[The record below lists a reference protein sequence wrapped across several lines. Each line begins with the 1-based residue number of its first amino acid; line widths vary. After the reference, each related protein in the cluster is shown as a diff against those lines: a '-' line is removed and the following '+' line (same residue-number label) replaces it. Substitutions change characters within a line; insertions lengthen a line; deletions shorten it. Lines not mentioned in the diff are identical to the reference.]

1 MKRFLKSQ
9 AAILFFGFAFWLPVV
24 ILIFI
29 VSLLVRNAEGIGNYF
44 LDLFFPQISIH
55 QGFGIV
61 TAIVVIYLSGL
72 ILKLTRVGKLFSHI
86 PILSLFFGG
95 GEIMTIDRLIHLQPC
110 LFALSPSCLSYGWIL
125 SEEKVNLYENNLFDL
140 VNVYYPNVPTLLTG
154 QVFPVRKE
162 TVVRLGNTSKEIIDL
177 LLYAFRSPKEI
188 KYLPWEGES
197 KEDFSKRA
205 REFGL
210 NIDPNMGK

>member
-72 ILKLTRVGKLFSHI
+72 ILNSHLLSMLSSQRKLIT
-86 PILSLFFGG
+86 
-95 GEIMTIDRLIHLQPC
+95 
-110 LFALSPSCLSYGWIL
+110 
-125 SEEKVNLYENNLFDL
+125 N
-140 VNVYYPNVPTLLTG
+140 
-154 QVFPVRKE
+154 
-162 TVVRLGNTSKEIIDL
+162 
-177 LLYAFRSPKEI
+177 
-188 KYLPWEGES
+188 
-197 KEDFSKRA
+197 
-205 REFGL
+205 
-210 NIDPNMGK
+210 